1 MIKRGTKIVHNKIR
15 CKLCGETI
23 ESMSRHDFVPCKCF
37 RDSGGSKGCFV
48 DGGHDYIRW
57 GGNREDFEDL
67 CETRPFT
74 DEEVDEYNRR
84 QLQIKKD
91 FDWKVELME
100 K

>member
-1 MIKRGTKIVHNKIR
+1 MKRGTKIIHNRIR

-84 QLQIKKD
+84 QLKIKED
-91 FDWKVELME
+91 FNWEIELME

>member
-1 MIKRGTKIVHNKIR
+1 MKRGTKIVHNRIR

-48 DGGHDYIRW
+48 DGGHDYMRW

-84 QLQIKKD
+84 QLKIKED
-91 FDWKVELME
+91 FNWEIELME

>member
-1 MIKRGTKIVHNKIR
+1 MKRGTKIIHNRIR

-48 DGGHDYIRW
+48 DGGYDYIRW

-84 QLQIKKD
+84 QLKIKED
-91 FDWKVELME
+91 FNWEIELME

>member
-1 MIKRGTKIVHNKIR
+1 
-15 CKLCGETI
+15 
-23 ESMSRHDFVPCKCF
+23 MSRHNFVPCKCF
-37 RDSGGSKGCFV
+37 LDSGGSKGCFV
-48 DGGHDYIRW
+48 DGGHDYMRW

-84 QLQIKKD
+84 QLKIKED
-91 FDWKVELME
+91 FNWEIELME